1 MFTIINSVTI
11 KNKEVQMKQTEKN
24 IDVREHFP
32 SREEI
37 RTAQLACCGRCCT
50 QCESPAEY
58 AWRKRDVDMAI
69 LLEKAIEN
77 ELTET
82 ERRTIKDHWFN
93 NEGVTEIAEKR
104 GVNPSAVNRTLS
116 RAQEKLERVL
126 SYTVCYQRMQSNEN
140 IVPIVLGRAKV
151 IAAARNAVGGTT
163 GDRITRLRQSQNLT
177 REILAPALDVSVKR
191 LAQLE
196 SDVVPTGE
204 ELAAL
209 SVFFNVTADYL
220 LKGESDEQ

>member
-1 MFTIINSVTI
+1 M
-11 KNKEVQMKQTEKN
+11 NKKEK
-24 IDVREHFP
+24 ISDVREQFP

-69 LLEKAIEN
+69 LLEKAIAN

-82 ERRTIKDHWFN
+82 ERNAVTDHWYN
-93 NEGVTEIAEKR
+93 NETVTQIAEKR
-104 GVNPSAVNRTLS
+104 QINPSAVKRTLS

-126 SYTVCYQRMQSNEN
+126 GYAVCYQRMQKSES
-140 IVPIVLGRAKV
+140 IVPLVLGRARV
-151 IAAARNAVGGTT
+151 IAAARNATGGTT

-177 REILAPALDVSVKR
+177 REILAPALDISVKR
-191 LAQLE
+191 LGRLE
-196 SDVVPTGE
+196 DDALPTGE
-204 ELAAL
+204 ELTAL
-209 SVFFNVTADYL
+209 SSFFNVTADFI
-220 LKGESDEQ
+220 LKGELNEQ

>member
-1 MFTIINSVTI
+1 
-11 KNKEVQMKQTEKN
+11 MKTREKN
-24 IDVREHFP
+24 TDVREQFP

-69 LLEKAIEN
+69 LLEKAINN

-82 ERRTIKDHWFN
+82 ERETVSDYWFN
-93 NEGVTEIAEKR
+93 NENISQIAEKKSIT
-104 GVNPSAVNRTLS
+104 PSAVNRTLN

-126 SYTVCYQRMQSNEN
+126 GYAVCYQHLQKNEN
-140 IVPIVLGRAKV
+140 IVPLVLGRAKV
-151 IAAARNAVGGTT
+151 IAAARNAVGGTI

-191 LAQLE
+191 LSQIE
-196 SDVVPTGE
+196 GDVMPTVE
-204 ELAAL
+204 ELTAL
-209 SVFFNVTADYL
+209 SSFFNVTADYI
-220 LKGESDEQ
+220 LKGESNEQ

>member
-1 MFTIINSVTI
+1 M
-11 KNKEVQMKQTEKN
+11 NKKEK
-24 IDVREHFP
+24 ISDVREQFP

-69 LLEKAIEN
+69 LLEKAIAN

-82 ERRTIKDHWFN
+82 ERNAVTDHWYN
-93 NEGVTEIAEKR
+93 NETVTQIAEKR
-104 GVNPSAVNRTLS
+104 QVNPSAVKRTLS

-126 SYTVCYQRMQSNEN
+126 GYAVCYQRMQKSES
-140 IVPIVLGRAKV
+140 IVPLVLGRARV
-151 IAAARNAVGGTT
+151 IAAARNAAGGTT

-177 REILAPALDVSVKR
+177 REILAPALDITVKR
-191 LAQLE
+191 LGRLE
-196 SDVVPTGE
+196 DDALPTGE
-204 ELAAL
+204 ELTAL
-209 SVFFNVTADYL
+209 SSFFNVTADFI
-220 LKGESDEQ
+220 LKGELNDQ

>member
-1 MFTIINSVTI
+1 MSKKK
-11 KNKEVQMKQTEKN
+11 KNGEVRT
-24 IDVREHFP
+24 DFP
-32 SREEI
+32 SKEEI
-37 RTAQLACCGRCCT
+37 KTAQLACCGRCCN

-69 LLEKAIEN
+69 LLEKAIDS

-82 ERRTIKDHWFN
+82 ERETVMLYWFDC
-93 NEGVTEIAEKR
+93 EQVGDIAEMK
-104 GVNPSAVNRTLS
+104 GVNPSAVNRTLV

-126 SYTVCYQRMQSNEN
+126 KYAVLYQSGQKSES
-140 IVPIVLGRAKV
+140 IIPIALGRARV
-151 IAAARNAVGGTT
+151 IAAARNARGGIS

-177 REILAPALDVSVKR
+177 RENLAPALDMSVRR
-191 LAQLE
+191 LGELE
-196 SDVVPTGE
+196 RDGIPDGD

-209 SVFFNVTADYL
+209 SEFFGVSTDFI